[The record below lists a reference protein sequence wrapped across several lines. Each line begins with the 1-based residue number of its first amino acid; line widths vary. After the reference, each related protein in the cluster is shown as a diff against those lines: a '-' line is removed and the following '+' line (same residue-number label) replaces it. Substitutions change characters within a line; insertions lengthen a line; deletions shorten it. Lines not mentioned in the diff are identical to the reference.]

1 MARFPRDKGDSGI
14 YHIMIR
20 GINKM
25 NLFYNKYEKLKFLEI
40 VSRMKSQ
47 QEFSLYAYCIM
58 NNHAH
63 LLLKEEIDSL
73 SRSMH
78 RISVSYSYYYN
89 KKEERVGPLFQG
101 RFRSEK
107 IENDEYL
114 LECIRYIHNN
124 PVKANIVSR
133 PEEYRFS
140 SYNIYINR
148 NDDELELIDTQFPL
162 SIFSDDKNNAL
173 KKFVDFTNEK
183 SKINFIDFDDND
195 REVSPEEIIDS
206 IIAKYNHS
214 IESLR
219 IHKDRSNRDLIL
231 SDLKENTSLSVLEI
245 SKITGISKDI
255 IYKA

>member
-20 GINKM
+20 GVNKM
-25 NLFYNKYEKLKFLEI
+25 NLFDNKYEKLKFLEI
-40 VSRMKSQ
+40 ISRMKSQ

-63 LLLKEEIDSL
+63 LLLKEEMDSL
-73 SRSMH
+73 SRSIQ

-89 KKEERVGPLFQG
+89 KKEERIGPLFQG

-133 PEEYRFS
+133 PEEYISS

-148 NDDELELIDTQFPL
+148 DDDELELIDTQFPL
-162 SIFSDDKNNAL
+162 SIFSEDKSKAL
-173 KKFVDFTNEK
+173 KKFIDFTNEK
-183 SKINFIDFDDND
+183 SKIYFIDFDDNYK
-195 REVSPEEIIDS
+195 EVSPEKIIDS
-206 IIAKYNHS
+206 ILKKYNHS

-219 IHKDRSNRDLIL
+219 IDKDRNNRDLIL
-231 SDLKENTSLSVLEI
+231 SDLKEGTSLSVVEI
-245 SKITGISKDI
+245 SGILGISKDI
-255 IYKA
+255 IYRA